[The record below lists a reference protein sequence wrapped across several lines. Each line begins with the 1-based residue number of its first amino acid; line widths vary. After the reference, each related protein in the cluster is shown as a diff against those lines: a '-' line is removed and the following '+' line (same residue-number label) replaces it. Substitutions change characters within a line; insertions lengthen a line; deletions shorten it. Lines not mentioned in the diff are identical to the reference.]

1 MSIGPWD
8 FTGFDV
14 VVLVILLI
22 SLLMAAQR
30 GLAREITSLMALL
43 IASAIALFVF
53 GRFRFA
59 AQDFISP
66 SWLADGALGLGTFA
80 LAYMLILFLLSGLV
94 KSLKGKDVGLIDRLF
109 GAGFG
114 VMRGLL
120 VAALGVMLL
129 TSQYRASQD
138 AQEFKDYISKNQGEI
153 PPEILDKMP
162 KSMREQM
169 EAPPA
174 ELPKLLQ
181 NSTFYPLLAKI
192 GDGVRAL
199 PFTKMRS
206 YADRVKDGDIQ
217 SIIEEIR

>member
-8 FTGFDV
+8 FSGFDI
-14 VVLVILLI
+14 VVLIILLI

-30 GLAREITSLMALL
+30 GLAREVTSLLGLL
-43 IASAIALFVF
+43 ISAAIALFVF

-80 LAYMLILFLLSGLV
+80 LAYMLIVFLLSGVV
-94 KSLKGKDVGLIDRLF
+94 KSLKGKDVGFIDRLL

-138 AQEFKDYISKNQGEI
+138 AQEFKEYMSENQGEI
-153 PPEILDKMP
+153 PPEILDRMP
-162 KSMREQM
+162 RSMREQM

-174 ELPKLLQ
+174 ELPKLLH

-192 GDGVRAL
+192 GDGIRAL

-206 YADRVKDGDIQ
+206 YADRIKAGDIQ
-217 SIIEEIR
+217 SIVEEIK

>member
-43 IASAIALFVF
+43 IAAAIALFVF

-80 LAYMLILFLLSGLV
+80 LAYMLMLFLLSGLV
-94 KSLKGKDVGLIDRLF
+94 KSLKGKEVGLIDRLF

-153 PPEILDKMP
+153 PPEILNKMP
-162 KSMREQM
+162 KSMRQQM

-217 SIIEEIR
+217 SIIEEIK

>member
-8 FTGFDV
+8 FSGFDI
-14 VVLVILLI
+14 VVLIILLI

-30 GLAREITSLMALL
+30 GLAREVTSLLGLL
-43 IASAIALFVF
+43 ISATIALFVF

-80 LAYMLILFLLSGLV
+80 LAYMLVVFLLSGVV
-94 KSLKGKDVGLIDRLF
+94 KSLKGKDVGFIDRLL

-138 AQEFKDYISKNQGEI
+138 AQEFKEYMSENQGEI
-153 PPEILDKMP
+153 PPEILDRMP
-162 KSMREQM
+162 RSMREQM

-174 ELPKLLQ
+174 ELPKLLH

-192 GDGVRAL
+192 GDGIRAL

-206 YADRVKDGDIQ
+206 YADRIKAGDIQ
-217 SIIEEIR
+217 SIVEEIK

>member
-59 AQDFISP
+59 AQDFITP

>member
-43 IASAIALFVF
+43 IAAAIALFVF

-80 LAYMLILFLLSGLV
+80 LAYMLMLFLLSGLV
-94 KSLKGKDVGLIDRLF
+94 KSLKGKEVGLIDRLF

-217 SIIEEIR
+217 SIIEEIK

>member
-8 FTGFDV
+8 FTGFDI
-14 VVLVILLI
+14 VVLLVLLI
-22 SLLMAAQR
+22 SLIMAAQR
-30 GLAREITSLMALL
+30 GLARELTSLAALL

-80 LAYMLILFLLSGLV
+80 LAYMLMVFLLSGVV
-94 KSLKGKDVGLIDRLF
+94 KSLKGKEVGLIDRLF

-120 VAALGVMLL
+120 VASLGVMLL
-129 TSQYRASQD
+129 TSQYRASQE
-138 AQEFKDYISKNQGEI
+138 AQEFKDYISQNQGEMS
-153 PPEILDKMP
+153 PEVLERMP
-162 KSMREQM
+162 RSMREQM
-169 EAPPA
+169 DAPAA

-217 SIIEEIR
+217 SIIEEIK

>member
-8 FTGFDV
+8 FSGFDI
-14 VVLVILLI
+14 VVLIILLI

-30 GLAREITSLMALL
+30 GLARELTSLLGLL
-43 IASAIALFVF
+43 ISAAIALFVF

-80 LAYMLILFLLSGLV
+80 LAYMLVVFLLSGVV
-94 KSLKGKDVGLIDRLF
+94 KSLKGKDVGFIDRLL

-138 AQEFKDYISKNQGEI
+138 AQEFKEYMSENQGEI
-153 PPEILDKMP
+153 PPEILDRMP
-162 KSMREQM
+162 RSMREQM

-174 ELPKLLQ
+174 ELPKLLH

-192 GDGVRAL
+192 GDGIRAL

-206 YADRVKDGDIQ
+206 YADRIKAGDIQ
-217 SIIEEIR
+217 SIVEEIK

>member
-22 SLLMAAQR
+22 SLIMAAQR
-30 GLAREITSLMALL
+30 GLAREITSLLALL
-43 IASAIALFVF
+43 IAAAITLFVF

-80 LAYMLILFLLSGLV
+80 LAYMLMVFLLSGIV
-94 KSLKGKDVGLIDRLF
+94 KSLKGKEVGMIDRLF

-114 VMRGLL
+114 VFRGLL

-129 TSQYRASQD
+129 TSQYRASLD
-138 AQEFKDYISKNQGEI
+138 AQEFKDYISQNQGEI
-153 PPEILDKMP
+153 PPEILEKMP
-162 KSMREQM
+162 KSMKQQM

-174 ELPKLLQ
+174 ELPALLQ
-181 NSTFYPLLAKI
+181 GSTFYPLLAKI
-192 GDGVRAL
+192 GDGIRAL

-206 YADRVKDGDIQ
+206 YADRVKAGDIK
-217 SIIEEIR
+217 SIVEEIR

>member
-8 FTGFDV
+8 FTGFDI
-14 VVLVILLI
+14 VVLLVLLI
-22 SLLMAAQR
+22 SLIMAAQR

-80 LAYMLILFLLSGLV
+80 FAYMLMVFLLSGIV
-94 KSLKGKDVGLIDRLF
+94 KSLKGKKVGFIDRLF

-138 AQEFKDYISKNQGEI
+138 AQEFKDYISQNQGEI
-153 PPEILDKMP
+153 PPEILEKMP
-162 KSMREQM
+162 RSMKEQM

-174 ELPKLLQ
+174 DLPKLLQ

-192 GDGVRAL
+192 GDGIRAL
-199 PFTKMRS
+199 PFAKMRS
-206 YADRVKDGDIQ
+206 YADRIKAGDIE
-217 SIIEEIR
+217 SIVEEIR

>member
-30 GLAREITSLMALL
+30 GLAREITSLLALL

-80 LAYMLILFLLSGLV
+80 LAYMLMIFLLSGLV

-114 VMRGLL
+114 IMRGLL

-129 TSQYRASQD
+129 TSQYRTSQE
-138 AQEFKDYISKNQGEI
+138 AQEFKDYVSQNQGDI
-153 PPEILDKMP
+153 PPEILEKMP

-174 ELPKLLQ
+174 ELPKLLH

-192 GDGVRAL
+192 GDGIRAL

-206 YADRVKDGDIQ
+206 YADRVKAGDIQ
-217 SIIEEIR
+217 SIVEEIR

>member
-8 FTGFDV
+8 FSGFDI
-14 VVLVILLI
+14 VVLIILLI

-30 GLAREITSLMALL
+30 GLAREVTSLLGLL
-43 IASAIALFVF
+43 ISAAIALFVF

-80 LAYMLILFLLSGLV
+80 LAYMLVVFLLSGVV
-94 KSLKGKDVGLIDRLF
+94 KSLKGKDVGFIDRLL

-138 AQEFKDYISKNQGEI
+138 AQEFKEYMSENQGEI

-162 KSMREQM
+162 RSMREQM

-174 ELPKLLQ
+174 ELPKLLH

-192 GDGVRAL
+192 GDGIRAL

-206 YADRVKDGDIQ
+206 YADRIKAGDIQ
-217 SIIEEIR
+217 SIVEEIK

>member
-14 VVLVILLI
+14 VVLLILLI
-22 SLLMAAQR
+22 SLIMAAQR
-30 GLAREITSLMALL
+30 GLARELTSLLALL

-80 LAYMLILFLLSGLV
+80 LAYMLMVFLLSGIV
-94 KSLKGKDVGLIDRLF
+94 KSLKGKKVGLIDRLF

-129 TSQYRASQD
+129 TSQYRASQE
-138 AQEFKDYISKNQGEI
+138 AQEFKEYISENQGEMS
-153 PPEILDKMP
+153 PEILEKMP
-162 KSMREQM
+162 RSMREQM
-169 EAPPA
+169 EAPAA
-174 ELPKLLQ
+174 ELPKMLQ

-217 SIIEEIR
+217 SIIEEIK

>member
-181 NSTFYPLLAKI
+181 NSTFYPLLTKI

>member
-30 GLAREITSLMALL
+30 GLAREITSLLALL

-80 LAYMLILFLLSGLV
+80 LAYMLMIFLLSGLV

-114 VMRGLL
+114 IMRGLL

-129 TSQYRASQD
+129 TSQYRTSQE
-138 AQEFKDYISKNQGEI
+138 AQEFKDYKIYERTNGS
-153 PPEILDKMP
+153 PPC
-162 KSMREQM
+162 
-169 EAPPA
+169 
-174 ELPKLLQ
+174 
-181 NSTFYPLLAKI
+181 
-192 GDGVRAL
+192 
-199 PFTKMRS
+199 
-206 YADRVKDGDIQ
+206 
-217 SIIEEIR
+217 